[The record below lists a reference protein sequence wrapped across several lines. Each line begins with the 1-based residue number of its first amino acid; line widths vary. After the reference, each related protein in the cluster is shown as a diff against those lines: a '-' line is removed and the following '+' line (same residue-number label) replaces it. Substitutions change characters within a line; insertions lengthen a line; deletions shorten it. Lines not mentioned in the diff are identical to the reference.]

1 MNDYKELIVGLREN
15 SCCYAYDDD
24 CSFCG
29 VKEKRECRKA
39 RVLIKNAADAIEQL
53 VNEQKETAYLLKQ
66 YIPFTDNPCAFCT
79 HKNAKHDTKEFIENC
94 DVCLEAQHYCCWEYG
109 GLSDAMKASM
119 ELNEIL
125 KAKLREWRELK

>member
-1 MNDYKELIVGLREN
+1 MNDYKELI
-15 SCCYAYDDD
+15 
-24 CSFCG
+24 
-29 VKEKRECRKA
+29 EKLEHYLHLGDAPIGRGWGA
-39 RVLIKNAADAIEQL
+39 LIDKQTLKDAINAIEQL
-53 VNEQKETAYLLKQ
+53 VKAQKETAYLLKQ
-66 YIPFTDNPCAFCT
+66 YIPFTDNPCGFCA
-79 HKNAKHDTKEFIENC
+79 HKNAKYDTKEFIENC

>member
-1 MNDYKELIVGLREN
+1 MNDYKELIEHPELCWDYIDRLR
-15 SCCYAYDDD
+15 
-24 CSFCG
+24 
-29 VKEKRECRKA
+29 
-39 RVLIKNAADAIEQL
+39 IAIEQL
-53 VNEQKETAYLLKQ
+53 VKEQQETAYLLKQ
-66 YIPFTDNPCAFCT
+66 YIPFTDNPCGFCA